1 MASPLRYF
9 RKHQGYILAV
19 LGVILIVTW
28 VIGDSLTNLFNPGPQ
43 TGRAEGNNAV
53 VAQWKLG
60 NITRGELTTA
70 EWEHEAVVRFLL
82 AVIRQAQED
91 GAKPQAPFLSIQ
103 PDGIDLGLPMRSDD
117 PTLVEIMLFAQKGK
131 EMGIVVDQTAM
142 MNYLTNLGGFA
153 LDEADFHDLAREAV
167 SQHRD
172 QTHGTPLVTVTQ
184 LFERLKLELTSLQA
198 RSMFFAGLTGFSTG
212 ELWKYHEQ
220 LHRRNKIEAYPIQ
233 VTEYHGRFKESDAK
247 EEELRKIYDEG
258 KDRTPHPESSE
269 PGFRQPQK
277 LAFGYVKVDFQKF
290 LDAAKRNIS
299 EERLN
304 EEYQKEIA
312 AGNFR
317 NLKFDAGD
325 AATTPPEGT
334 VPPKTDEPV
343 SPQDPAS
350 DEVRPPADEKK
361 PQADSKEPAE
371 TKPGEKAADKA
382 KEAPAADEGAKNENK
397 ECQEE
402 PAKSTEAK
410 SEPEKSAKGDH
421 AAAKDAPSKDEA
433 AKDEAAKPD
442 EKKDETKP
450 SDPAAETDTT
460 SEKTT
465 EESKPPEPEFKPLS
479 EVRDQLLNQLASPD
493 ARDAHDDAIN
503 EIVRAVSDYGTKY
516 TRWVEDKKAGS
527 KVGAQDPGELKLNA
541 LAAKHGL
548 TAGKTP
554 LADQFAIAAT
564 ELGQQAAFRSAQGT
578 LPFADGAFYENRPLY
593 APQEASS
600 VSGETTFVYWRTGN
614 EPSEQVPFDKARK
627 QVVAAW
633 IHQQAASA
641 AKKDAEVIAAKAA
654 KAASLKEV
662 LTVEQ
667 AKRVVEPLPF
677 SWLARGS
684 MPLAYGGSPS
694 LSEVKGIPL
703 AGSEFMK
710 EVFRLKVGQAG
721 VAVDRPHKTVY
732 VVRLVAQEPTLDIR
746 REMFLAGMQA
756 GMFGDLI
763 SYARMAS
770 RDVMGEA
777 VAELRKEYQLKWLDS
792 ARFSGEM

>member
-1 MASPLRYF
+1 MASPLQYF
-9 RKHQGYILAV
+9 RRHQGYILAV

-28 VIGDSLTNLFNPGPQ
+28 VIGDSLTNLFDPGPQ
-43 TGRAEGNNAV
+43 TGRAEGNHAV
-53 VAQWKLG
+53 IAQWKLG
-60 NITRGELTTA
+60 NITRGDLDTA
-70 EWEHEAVVRFLL
+70 EWEHDAVVRFLL
-82 AVIRQAQED
+82 AVIRRAQEND
-91 GAKPQAPFLSIQ
+91 AKPQAPFLSIQ
-103 PDGIDLGLPMRSDD
+103 PDGIDLGLAMRSDD
-117 PTLVEIMLFAQKGK
+117 PTLVQIMLFAQKGK

-153 LDEADFHDLAREAV
+153 LDEADFHELARETV

-172 QTHGTPLVTVTQ
+172 PTHGTPLVTVTQ

-198 RSMFFAGLTGFSTG
+198 QSMFSAGLTGFSTG
-212 ELWKYHEQ
+212 ELWEYHEQ
-220 LHRRNKIEAYPIQ
+220 LHRRNKIEAFPIQ
-233 VTEYHGRFKESDAK
+233 VADYHKRFKESDAK
-247 EEELRKIYDEG
+247 EDELRKIYDEG
-258 KDRTPHPESSE
+258 KDRTPHPERYE

-277 LAFGYVKVDFQKF
+277 LAFGYVKIDFQKF
-290 LDAAKRNIS
+290 LDAAKKNVS
-299 EERLN
+299 EERLQ

-325 AATTPPEGT
+325 ATTPPPEGT
-334 VPPKTDEPV
+334 IPPKTDEAV
-343 SPQDPAS
+343 SPLDPAS
-350 DEVRPPADEKK
+350 DDVKPPAGEKK
-361 PQADSKEPAE
+361 PQDDSKEPAE
-371 TKPGEKAADKA
+371 TKPGEKPAEKT
-382 KEAPAADEGAKNENK
+382 KEAPAADEEAKNENK

-402 PAKSTEAK
+402 PAQSTEAK
-410 SEPEKSAKGDH
+410 SEPEKSAKGDE
-421 AAAKDAPSKDEA
+421 AAAKDAP
-433 AKDEAAKPD
+433 AKDEAAEEAAKPE

-450 SDPAAETDTT
+450 SDSAAETDAT
-460 SEKTT
+460 SEKTA

-493 ARDAHDDAIN
+493 ARGAHDAAIN

-527 KVGAQDPGELKLNA
+527 KVGAQDPGELKLSA
-541 LAAKHGL
+541 LAARHGL
-548 TAGKTP
+548 TVGKTP

-593 APQEASS
+593 APQEVSS
-600 VSGETTFVYWRTGN
+600 IFGETTFVYWRTGN

-641 AKKDAEVIAAKAA
+641 AQKDAEAIAAKAA
-654 KAASLKEV
+654 KASSLKEV
-662 LTVEQ
+662 LTEDQ
-667 AKRVVEPLPF
+667 AKQVVEPLSF
-677 SWLARGS
+677 SWFTRGAS
-684 MPLAYGGSPS
+684 PLAFGGSPS

-703 AGSEFMK
+703 AGNEFMK
-710 EVFRLKVGQAG
+710 EVFRLQVGQAG
-721 VAVDRPHKTVY
+721 VAVDQPHKTVY

-756 GMFGDLI
+756 GRFGDLV
-763 SYARMAS
+763 SYALMAS
-770 RDVMGEA
+770 SDAVREA
-777 VAELRKEYQLKWLDS
+777 VEELREEYQLKWLDTP
-792 ARFSGEM
+792 RFSGEM